1 MACQHRNAIV
11 FDYSPFKPTSG
22 LVRNMTS
29 EEAVTKF
36 LNVDCDIRGDARD
49 LEALLRSI
57 EASVVVLS
65 HAGREASIELAKQC
79 SSLEET
85 ISAFANLFV
94 ALRPEAKS
102 IWDGLEFRSL
112 NVGVQAAAVP
122 YAASFAISVE
132 AVESIAALGL
142 EIVFTVYAP
151 LAD

>member
-1 MACQHRNAIV
+1 
-11 FDYSPFKPTSG
+11 
-22 LVRNMTS
+22 MTS
-29 EEAVTKF
+29 EEDVTKF

-65 HAGREASIELAKQC
+65 FAGREASIELAKEF

-85 ISAFANLFV
+85 ISAFANLV
-94 ALRPEAKS
+94 VTLRPEVKN
-102 IWDGLEFRSL
+102 IWHGLEFRRL
-112 NVGVQAAAVP
+112 NVGVQAAAAP

-132 AVESIAALGL
+132 AVKSIAALGL

-151 LAD
+151 NAD